1 MLYCSC
7 IGTTGLPL
15 LGGSIRA
22 TGIDHTGGFAMLDIE
37 NRGRYEVEGCPS
49 DERCL
54 WAVTNSLPAYLM
66 LQTRAGWVALR
77 FIEDNLL
84 AAEAMA
90 SRQRF
95 VGLFILYAAL
105 LRGNGEQL
113 VRSMRVYRRDSQVDS
128 RIYRPI

>member
-7 IGTTGLPL
+7 VGTTGLPL
-15 LGGSIRA
+15 LGRGIRA
-22 TGIDHTGGFAMLDIE
+22 TGFEHNGGFAMLDIE
-37 NRGRYEVEGCPS
+37 GRGRYEVEGCPS

-54 WAVTNSLPAYLM
+54 WAATDSLPAYLM

-77 FIEDNLL
+77 FIEGNLL

-90 SRQRF
+90 LRQRF
-95 VGLFILYAAL
+95 VSLFIYAAL

-113 VRSMRVYRRDSQVDS
+113 VRSMRVYRRDSQVD
-128 RIYRPI
+128 